1 MGGLSNLLSIHPYRR
16 LSVNDIFC
24 ESCIELEPKTIM
36 KNLSFAEEKSSGK
49 EQRMLDSSGL
59 EKDMSDLLQPT
70 HRNTKVYRLTGFA
83 F

>member
-1 MGGLSNLLSIHPYRR
+1 
-16 LSVNDIFC
+16 
-24 ESCIELEPKTIM
+24 M